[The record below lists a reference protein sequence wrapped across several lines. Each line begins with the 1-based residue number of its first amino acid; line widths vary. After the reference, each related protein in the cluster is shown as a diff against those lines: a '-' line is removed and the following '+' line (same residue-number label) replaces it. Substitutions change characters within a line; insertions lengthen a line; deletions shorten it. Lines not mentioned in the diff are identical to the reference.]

1 MKKTPA
7 AGRLTGTRIRERR
20 LGREVRQSDLARAV
34 GISPAYLN
42 LIEHNKRRIGGKL
55 LVDLARA
62 LGAEPGELSEGA
74 EVALLGHLA
83 AAAGRQPEAGAEL
96 DRVGE
101 FAGRLPGWAA
111 VLAAQH
117 ARIRELDRLVE
128 ALSDRLTHDPHLAAT
143 LHEVLSTVTAIRSA
157 VSILT
162 EGDEVDPEWQARFLR
177 NVAEDSARLTDSAKG
192 LVEFLES
199 NNEDAITHISPQEEV
214 TGFLEE
220 HGFFFAELEPDGG
233 NHSKDLTATIP
244 RFRSEAARSMAEDWL
259 RRYRSVAAQL
269 PLDSF
274 REVWRQ
280 SGNDPVQTAGHFGV
294 DMASTLRRV
303 ACMGSDTPVGL
314 VICDGSGTLTTRKDV
329 PGFAVPRFGA
339 TCPRWPL
346 FHALARP
353 TQPIRAIVE
362 MPGDPK
368 RLFSCLAISQP
379 DYSAGIDAVPVY
391 EAHMLILPV
400 EDDADTV
407 TDPITIG
414 SGCRICPRRGCPARR
429 EMSVL
434 ALEP

>member
-199 NNEDAITHISPQEEV
+199 NIEDAITHISPQE
-214 TGFLEE
+214 
-220 HGFFFAELEPDGG
+220 
-233 NHSKDLTATIP
+233 
-244 RFRSEAARSMAEDWL
+244 
-259 RRYRSVAAQL
+259 
-269 PLDSF
+269 
-274 REVWRQ
+274 
-280 SGNDPVQTAGHFGV
+280 
-294 DMASTLRRV
+294 
-303 ACMGSDTPVGL
+303 
-314 VICDGSGTLTTRKDV
+314 
-329 PGFAVPRFGA
+329 
-339 TCPRWPL
+339 
-346 FHALARP
+346 
-353 TQPIRAIVE
+353 
-362 MPGDPK
+362 
-368 RLFSCLAISQP
+368 
-379 DYSAGIDAVPVY
+379 
-391 EAHMLILPV
+391 
-400 EDDADTV
+400 
-407 TDPITIG
+407 
-414 SGCRICPRRGCPARR
+414 
-429 EMSVL
+429 
-434 ALEP
+434 